1 MPDTVVDTGDT
12 MIVKTEKIPVLK
24 QLNCDRGN
32 RQRNCE
38 KKKKKKKKP
47 VSDCDW
53 CSDDN
58 TSHAIED
65 AIDWMLRKDI

>member
-38 KKKKKKKKP
+38 KKKKKRKSQCQIVIGALMIIP
-47 VSDCDW
+47 V
-53 CSDDN
+53 
-58 TSHAIED
+58 
-65 AIDWMLRKDI
+65 MQ